1 MRYRAV
7 IFDIDG
13 TLVPKELDA
22 PTRRVAGAV
31 RTLRESGCKV
41 IIATGRSLAAAREV
55 LGPVEADYFVTANG
69 GRVTDEQ
76 GKCLYE
82 NPMTQEEMYA
92 LVDYCEDYEIPL
104 LFVYP
109 DGYYCYTEYEA
120 YREAYASSESS
131 LRVLFDGEDQVRHL
145 EGLPSG
151 AGALMSAAQ
160 LEGFQ
165 EKYGHLG
172 LRFAPYWEGAYDIMR
187 ASTNKALST
196 GKLLEMLGIGWE
208 EAAAVGDGL
217 NDAELMEH
225 AGFSVAMGNA
235 CEELR
240 KAADAVAPPASEDGA
255 AAAIET
261 SFL

>member
-22 PTRRVAGAV
+22 PTRRVTGAV

-109 DGYYCYTEYEA
+109 D
-120 YREAYASSESS
+120 
-131 LRVLFDGEDQVRHL
+131 
-145 EGLPSG
+145 
-151 AGALMSAAQ
+151 
-160 LEGFQ
+160 
-165 EKYGHLG
+165 
-172 LRFAPYWEGAYDIMR
+172 DITATRNTRRTARPMHRRSPVCAFCSTARIRSVTWRGCR
-187 ASTNKALST
+187 A
-196 GKLLEMLGIGWE
+196 E
-208 EAAAVGDGL
+208 
-217 NDAELMEH
+217 
-225 AGFSVAMGNA
+225 
-235 CEELR
+235 
-240 KAADAVAPPASEDGA
+240 PAR
-255 AAAIET
+255 
-261 SFL
+261 